1 MVAQA
6 LVVGAAGGVGLE
18 VAKQLAAT
26 GCRVVGSVMDAT
38 QRDALLAAVPEIANV
53 AIIDLAQA
61 DGIAAGLA
69 PLLDANAPLDAV
81 AVCAAISPY
90 GPIETTP
97 LSALRRTFEIN
108 TIADVAVY
116 QAVMPHLR
124 RTKGRLAL
132 ISSMAGRVAFP
143 FIGHYSASKFALE
156 ALADGMRREAAKWG
170 VDVILVEPGGIQTSM
185 VTDQQKTIVR
195 DKAALSDGVRALYG
209 DLYEAFERVLHG
221 GFDSA
226 TPPAKVAA
234 VIVRALTAREQPL
247 ARYPVGPDAEYLCA
261 ASRTQTDRELDAIAK
276 LETANDTLNA
286 AAPA

>member
-1 MVAQA
+1 MGAQA

-18 VAKQLAAT
+18 VTKQLAAA
-26 GCRVVGSVMDAT
+26 GYRVVSTVMDAA
-38 QRDALLAAVPEIANV
+38 QRDALLAAVPEIAGI

-69 PLLDANAPLDAV
+69 PLLDADAPLDAV

-108 TIADVAVY
+108 TFADVAVY

-124 RTKGRLAL
+124 RTKGRLAM

-143 FIGHYSASKFALE
+143 FLGAYSASKFALE
-156 ALADGMRREAAKWG
+156 ALADVMRREAAKWG
-170 VDVILVEPGGIQTSM
+170 VDVILVEPGGIQTGM

-195 DKAALSDGVRALYG
+195 DKAALTHGERALYG
-209 DLYEAFERVLHG
+209 DLYDAFEKAVHG
-221 GFDSA
+221 GYDSA
-226 TPPAKVAA
+226 TPPAAVAA
-234 VIVRALTAREQPL
+234 VIVRALTAPEKPE

-261 ASRTQTDRELDAIAK
+261 ASRTRTDRELDMIAR
-276 LETANDTLNA
+276 LETANATLNEA
-286 AAPA
+286 ASA